1 MATADLQAARL
12 YRLATVAR
20 CRRVVSRHMAQA
32 PGTVIIA
39 VGDEVLS
46 GHTQDTNSA
55 FLAKRAFAAGFPVRR
70 IEVVADQL
78 EDVGG
83 AIHRAVADPA
93 VNRIVVCG
101 GIGPTPDDR
110 TFEAVAAALGRP
122 LEENTVALAGITGMV
137 ARMHAAGWIADNV
150 VSEGNRRC
158 AMVPAGGRV
167 LANRRG
173 MAPPMAYDLGEDRWL
188 FILPGVPREF
198 TTIVEEE
205 LIPRFFVG
213 GTASQVTEVRYRGVP
228 ESELYP
234 SLRRLADEFDDV
246 AVGSYPQ
253 TEARQVIVRLR
264 GADPARV
271 HAAAQR
277 MLELDTRGELEP
289 STTAAAAAAGEE
301 SRSAPLSRSV

>member
-1 MATADLQAARL
+1 MGQARA
-12 YRLATVAR
+12 
-20 CRRVVSRHMAQA
+20 
-32 PGTVIIA
+32 TVIIA

-55 FLAKRAFAAGFPVRR
+55 FLAARAFATGFPVRR

-78 EDVGG
+78 DDVGS
-83 AIHRAVADPA
+83 AIRRAVADPD
-93 VNRIVVCG
+93 VSRIVVCG

-110 TFEAVAAALGRP
+110 TFEAVAAALERP
-122 LEENTVALAGITGMV
+122 LEENTVALAGITGIV
-137 ARMHAAGWIADNV
+137 ARMHAAGWIAENV

-158 AMVPAGGRV
+158 AMVPAGGMV

-173 MAPPMAYDLGEDRWL
+173 MAPPMAYDLGDERWL

-205 LIPRFFVG
+205 LIPRFFG
-213 GTASQVTEVRYRGVP
+213 GGIAASVTELRYRGVP

-234 SLRRLADEFDDV
+234 SLRRLVDEFDDV
-246 AVGSYPQ
+246 AAGSYPQ

-264 GADPARV
+264 GVDPVRV
-271 HAAAQR
+271 RAAALR
-277 MLELDTRGELEP
+277 MVELDPRGELEP
-289 STTAAAAAAGEE
+289 SPTAAIEREE
-301 SRSAPLSRSV
+301 SNGSPRSGSR